1 MSRANAQRR
10 GRSMLACAV
19 LLSAILGVSDP
30 GRGEAP
36 TILTGS
42 AISRTEPPPHG
53 EIGQSTVRRYT
64 SHIKKPS
71 IDVRERWFHPGSALG
86 RHILTHDQTF
96 YVLDGDAD
104 LQVDGV
110 VHNLGTGDMIYAY
123 AGSWVSLRPRG
134 ERPAKLLMVWA
145 AKKAVSAGPAVIV
158 GLEHGVRTE
167 PTPWGRVGL
176 SRVHEIF
183 PPAADRQVE
192 FRRRVYLPGA
202 RLGRHQIPRDVAIYV
217 INGQGTLGVGEQ
229 SHDLSPGLSAYVPR
243 ENSIEIRQ
251 TGPEPLDLLMVWA
264 AAAID
269 VEAEPPVLVNVAAL
283 AIEEPP
289 HGGQGMSI
297 VSRMSEKVPNREVEL
312 RLRRLLPGAAMAP
325 YTVPRDQV
333 LMVLDGHGELTVD
346 GVSSGVA
353 PDQFIYLRE
362 GSTFGL
368 SQRADRPLSLLMLWA
383 ADAPVSRAT
392 WGPDVLLRESDWYGS
407 DAARAMADNVL
418 RYQSPQ
424 GGWPKSTDLSRSPAT
439 EANFP
444 KPGDG
449 RANSLDNDATTL
461 PIEFLAR
468 VATATNDTTYRQ
480 AVEHGIDYLLAA
492 QYDNGGWPQFFP
504 LREGYYS
511 HVTFNDNVMA
521 RVLNLLH
528 DVASGQA
535 PYTYID
541 PKRRAKASMAVDRGV
556 GLILSTQLKAGGTL
570 AGWAAQYD
578 ERSLEPAWA
587 RRYEPPSISGNESV
601 GVVRFLMRQDRPSP
615 RVVAAVEGAIS
626 WFCAVAIRDRRLDRF
641 VNVSGDKDLRIIEDV
656 GAPLIWA
663 RFHELSTS
671 RPIFMGRDSVVRYN
685 FAEVEHERRVGY
697 GYLGTWPAKLLRE
710 DYPAWRAKWTPRGR
724 DAAASCASPS

>member
-1 MSRANAQRR
+1 MLRANAQRC
-10 GRSMLACAV
+10 GRSMLAFAV
-19 LLSAILGVSDP
+19 LLGAILGVSDP

-36 TILTGS
+36 TILMGS
-42 AISRTEPPPHG
+42 AISQTEPPPHG

-64 SHIKKPS
+64 SHIKQPAVE
-71 IDVRERWFHPGSALG
+71 VRERWFHPGSVLG
-86 RHILTHDQTF
+86 RHVLTHDQTF

-123 AGSWVSLRPRG
+123 AGSWVSVRPQG
-134 ERPAKLLMVWA
+134 DRPAKLLMAWA
-145 AKKAVSAGPAVIV
+145 AKRATPVGSAVIV
-158 GLEHGVRTE
+158 GPEHGVRTE
-167 PTPWGRVGL
+167 PTPWGHVGL
-176 SRVHEIF
+176 SRVQEIF
-183 PPAADRQVE
+183 PPASDRQVE

-202 RLGRHQIPRDVAIYV
+202 RLGRHQIPRDMAVYV
-217 INGQGTLGVGEQ
+217 ISGQGTLGVGDQ
-229 SHDLSPGLSAYVPR
+229 SHDLSPGLAAYVPR
-243 ENSIEIRQ
+243 ENSIEITQ

-269 VEAEPPVLVNVAAL
+269 IEAAPPVLANAAAL
-283 AIEEPP
+283 AIKEPP

-325 YTVPRDQV
+325 YTIPRDQV
-333 LMVLDGHGELTVD
+333 LMVLDGQGELTVD

-353 PDQFIYLRE
+353 SDQFIYLRT

-368 SQRADRPLSLLMLWA
+368 SPRADRPLSLLMLWA
-383 ADAPVSRAT
+383 ADAPASKAA
-392 WGPDVLLRESDWYGS
+392 WGPEMLLREPDWYGS
-407 DAARAMADNVL
+407 DTARTIADNVL
-418 RYQSPQ
+418 QYQSPQ
-424 GGWPKSTDLSRSPAT
+424 GGWPKSTDLSQAPAT
-439 EANFP
+439 EASIP
-444 KPGDG
+444 TPGDG

-461 PIEFLAR
+461 PMEFLAR
-468 VATATNDTTYRQ
+468 VATATNNPTYRQ
-480 AVEHGIDYLLAA
+480 AVVRGIDYLLAA

-521 RVLNLLH
+521 RVLNLLQ

-535 PYTYID
+535 PYAYID
-541 PKRRAKASMAVDRGV
+541 PKRRAKASKAVDRGV
-556 GLILSTQLKAGGTL
+556 GLILRTQLKADGNL
-570 AGWAAQYD
+570 AGWAAQYN

-587 RRYEPPSISGNESV
+587 RRYEPPSISGNETV

-615 RVVAAVEGAIS
+615 RVVAAVEGAVN
-626 WFCAVAIRDRRLDRF
+626 WLCAVAIRDKRLDRF
-641 VNVSGDKDLRIIEDV
+641 VNVSGEKDLRIIEDV

-671 RPIFMGRDSVVRYN
+671 RPIFMGRDSVVRYS
-685 FAEVEHERRVGY
+685 FADIEHERRVGY
-697 GYLGTWPAKLLRE
+697 GYFGTWPAKLLSE
-710 DYPAWRAKWTPRGR
+710 DYPAWRAKWKPRSR
-724 DAAASCASPS
+724 DVAASCALPS